1 MTFLSNCRPTFE
13 VFSNCLWLACLVF
26 GSVAN
31 AQTPTWPE
39 RPIRVVVPA
48 GAGGAMDIVMRKI
61 TPELTKALG
70 QAVIVENR
78 PGGGGRIAIAEVN
91 KATSDGYTLL
101 HATQQSIILLPLTSG
116 KNYSDLIKDYIPIA
130 RLSISYPMVAVPA
143 NSIALKLADLKNLS
157 RPPTLGVSAL
167 GGYDE
172 AVALSLGRAIGVEF
186 TSVPFSQGSMAA
198 LLDAAKGSIDATLTY
213 PSEAVGLIAGGK
225 IRLLATT
232 APKRN
237 PMFPDVP
244 SIAETATPDT
254 GIAVWT
260 ALFAPA
266 GTPPL
271 VVERLRSEINKVIA
285 GDAYKAWRE
294 TQGAQVEALDGPG
307 FTQFLNA
314 QRVSLKKIV
323 DTYGL
328 KSE

>member
-1 MTFLSNCRPTFE
+1 MTFLLRPTMQ
-13 VFSNCLWLACLVF
+13 AI
-26 GSVAN
+26 GSLLLISSLTMTSPAL
-31 AQTPTWPE
+31 AQTTTWPE
-39 RPIRVVVPA
+39 RPIRVLVPF
-48 GAGGAMDIVMRKI
+48 GAGSAMDIVMRKI
-61 TPELTKALG
+61 TPDLSKALG

-78 PGGGGRIAIAEVN
+78 PGAAGRIATAEAS

-101 HATQQSIILLPLTSG
+101 HATQAAMILHPLTGVKLS
-116 KNYSDLIKDYIPIA
+116 YEPIKDFVPIA
-130 RLSISYPMVAVPA
+130 RVSISYPLVAVASSSPA
-143 NSIALKLADLKNLS
+143 FKLADLKNLS
-157 RPPTLGVSAL
+157 RPPTIGLAGL

-186 TSVPFSQGSMAA
+186 TPVPFSQGSLAA
-198 LLDAAKGSIDATLTY
+198 LLDTAKSSIDATFTY
-213 PSEAVGLIAGGK
+213 PSEAAGLIASGK
-225 IRLLATT
+225 IRLLATM
-232 APKRN
+232 APTRN
-237 PMFPDVP
+237 PMFPDLP
-244 SIAETATPDT
+244 YIAETASPDT

-266 GTPPL
+266 GTPPQ
-271 VVERLRSEINKVIA
+271 VVEKLRTEINKVIT

>member
-1 MTFLSNCRPTFE
+1 MTFLLRPTMQAIGSLLL
-13 VFSNCLWLACLVF
+13 VSSLAL
-26 GSVAN
+26 SATAY
-31 AQTPTWPE
+31 AQTASWPE

-48 GAGGAMDIVMRKI
+48 GAGGAMDIAMRKI
-61 TPELTKALG
+61 TPDLSKALG

-78 PGGGGRIAIAEVN
+78 PGGLGRIAIGEASKGGSE
-91 KATSDGYTLL
+91 GYTLL
-101 HATQQSIILLPLTSG
+101 HATQGNMIVLPLTSS
-116 KNYSDLIKDYIPIA
+116 KNYNDLIKDFIPIA
-130 RLSISYPMVAVPA
+130 RVSITYPLVAVPA
-143 NSIALKLADLKNLS
+143 NSPALKLADLKNLN
-157 RPPTLGVSAL
+157 RLPTIGLSGL

-186 TSVPFSQGSMAA
+186 TPVPFSQGSLAA

-213 PSEAVGLIAGGK
+213 PSEAVGLIASGK
-225 IRLLATT
+225 IRLLATL
-232 APKRN
+232 APARN
-237 PMFPDVP
+237 PMFPDLP
-244 SIAETATPDT
+244 SIAETAAPDT

-260 ALFAPA
+260 ALFAPG
-266 GTPPL
+266 GTPAH
-271 VVERLRSEINKVIA
+271 VVERLRTEINKVIT

-307 FTQFLNA
+307 LTQFLNA

>member
-1 MTFLSNCRPTFE
+1 MTFLLRPTME
-13 VFSNCLWLACLVF
+13 AMGSLLWLASLALSTSAF
-26 GSVAN
+26 
-31 AQTPTWPE
+31 AQTPSWPE

-78 PGGGGRIAIAEVN
+78 PGAGGRIAIAEVN

-101 HATQQSIILLPLTSG
+101 HATQAVMVLLPLTSG
-116 KNYSDLIKDYIPIA
+116 KNYSDLIKDYVPIA
-130 RLSISYPMVAVPA
+130 RVSISYPMVAVPA
-143 NSIALKLADLKNLS
+143 NSPALKLADLKNLS
-157 RPPTLGVSAL
+157 RPPTIGLSGL

-213 PSEAVGLIAGGK
+213 PSEAVGLIASGK
-225 IRLLATT
+225 IRILATM
-232 APKRN
+232 APTRN
-237 PMFPDVP
+237 AMFPNVP
-244 SIAETATPDT
+244 SIAETAAPDT

-271 VVERLRSEINKVIA
+271 VIERLRNEINKVIA

-307 FTQFLNA
+307 FTQFLNT